1 MADDNILG
9 AVNDKKGLVLDP
21 RTKLL
26 LLFMISIFS
35 WSSIGG
41 SARVVILPV
50 ITLIPVVLL
59 FLSRK
64 WKGAFISAFLFLG
77 VNIISYTD
85 LNKFSGGIYYIILIM
100 VGIFGR
106 LMPCIIMAYYL
117 VYTTTVSEFVAA
129 MEKMHVPDKIT
140 IPFSVIFRFFPTVQ
154 EQMHFIKDAMDMR
167 GIKIGG
173 KHSSKYIEYRLIPL
187 MICSVKTGDELSA
200 ASLTRCLGGPVKRTN
215 VCKIGFGLPD
225 YIIIFI
231 LIASVA
237 ASVIFELV

>member
-1 MADDNILG
+1 MTDDIMPG
-9 AVNDKKGLVLDP
+9 AVHDRKGVVLDP

-26 LLFMISIFS
+26 LLLMISVFS

-41 SARVVILPV
+41 RAGWIILPV
-50 ITLIPVVLL
+50 ITLIPVILL
-59 FLSRK
+59 YFSRK
-64 WKGAFISAFLFLG
+64 WKGAVISTLLFLA
-77 VNIISYTD
+77 VNLISYTD
-85 LNKFSGGIYYIILIM
+85 LNKLSGGVYYIILMI

-129 MEKMHVPDKIT
+129 MEKMHVSEKIT
-140 IPFSVIFRFFPTVQ
+140 IPFSVIFRFFPTVR

-200 ASLTRCLGGPVKRTN
+200 ASLTRCLGGSVRRTN
-215 VCKIGFGLPD
+215 ICKIGFGFPD
-225 YIIIFI
+225 YVIILI

-237 ASVIFELV
+237 ASVIVRLV